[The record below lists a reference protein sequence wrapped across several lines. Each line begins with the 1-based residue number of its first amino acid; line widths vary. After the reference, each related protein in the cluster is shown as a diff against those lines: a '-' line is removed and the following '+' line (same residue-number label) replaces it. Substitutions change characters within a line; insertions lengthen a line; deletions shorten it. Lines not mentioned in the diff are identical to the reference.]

1 MSNDSSEPVNP
12 YKFYQKL
19 STIFS
24 VVEKVLSSN
33 AESLPLECQ
42 NTRKVISWVQLNI
55 ALGNAQNSLMVY
67 QNDSSTS
74 NSNLLSNINK
84 VQEVIDRMLANPNL
98 YYAVHYYLK
107 DLEFFLQSF
116 GVSLN
121 KLQPGESL
129 PKSDIDHLGEI
140 LFSYNDTA
148 SWILV
153 KLPMLIQDALDF
165 FIKDLET
172 AIEAYQDGINK
183 NISAGD
189 LLVLK
194 DSMVDR
200 LQAIQGEAIILLV
213 LELVGPKGSLFELFT
228 TLKDAPSKL
237 LQNIT
242 NEVDFKDDMVQL
254 LVRDCCEMS

>member
-1 MSNDSSEPVNP
+1 MRNLHNH
-12 YKFYQKL
+12 L
-19 STIFS
+19 SR
-24 VVEKVLSSN
+24 
-33 AESLPLECQ
+33 P
-42 NTRKVISWVQLNI
+42 
-55 ALGNAQNSLMVY
+55 
-67 QNDSSTS
+67 
-74 NSNLLSNINK
+74 
-84 VQEVIDRMLANPNL
+84 
-98 YYAVHYYLK
+98 
-107 DLEFFLQSF
+107 LEFFLQSF

-140 LFSYNDTA
+140 LFSYNETA
-148 SWILV
+148 SWILG

-194 DSMVDR
+194 DSMVNR
-200 LQAIQGEAIILLV
+200 LQAIQGEAIIILL
-213 LELVGPKGSLFELFT
+213 LELVGPKGSLFQLFT
-228 TLKDAPSKL
+228 MLKDAPSKL

-254 LVRDCCEMS
+254 LVKLNILNAEIDIVLNNNILDIVIEECLSGLLPQLEVV